1 MFAPLGT
8 DAWTLRRVRLLVSVA
23 FGLCAFAAPLTVH
36 LYLTVGELS
45 VTVLA
50 FLVGAV
56 TMAANPFILRW
67 TGSLRWTS
75 YLLCSEMLLIFTIQ
89 ALENGGI
96 DSASLIWSTTVP
108 LVAMVL
114 LGPRASGIFA
124 FVVAL
129 KTLAFYYASASGVT
143 MHRMLTEAQMRW
155 WDAAGLATVSLF
167 VALVAGM
174 GESARLSSEAR
185 AESALHELRKAND
198 ELVIARDRAETA
210 ARVKAEFVANMSH
223 EIRTPLNAVIGMS
236 ELLSQSGLSER
247 QQEMATTVLKS
258 GDALLALINDVL
270 DLSKIDAGHLEL
282 EDVPF
287 DLHQCVEDVVL
298 RASPSLSEKR
308 LEMTY
313 DVEPGVPD
321 AIIGDATRLGQ
332 ILTNLLTNAVKF
344 THTGEVSV
352 VVSATPAPRDEVRL
366 TFRVRD
372 TGIGIPPERLASL
385 FDAFTQVDAST
396 TRLYGGTGLGLAIV
410 KRLVD
415 EIGGDVLVVSEE
427 GVGSTFEVNFLARP
441 AERVSVAFF
450 DDDLNGKRVLIV
462 DDIETNRRLLAHQTA
477 CWGMVPVLAGG
488 TDEALAR
495 LDAGETFDLAI
506 VDAKMP
512 GRDGLQLVTEM
523 KRRREGTEIPIVM
536 LTSISKLPTSS
547 APAGIFRH
555 LTKPV
560 RQAALFDTIVAAL
573 GSSRDEA
580 AHAGSPPVSRQWS
593 LRVLVAEDN
602 RTNQRVTK
610 AMLARL
616 GWIADLAVEGEQA
629 VAAADANTYDLILM
643 DVQMPKVGGLDAT
656 REILSMGDDPPYI
669 VAMTANAWQ
678 SDRERCLESGMRDYV
693 AKPVRIST
701 LQRVLERCA
710 RARVVA
716 EDPDAAHA
724 PAVAREPETTPRKDG
739 PAVAASRPD
748 WTTTLVS

>member
-1 MFAPLGT
+1 M
-8 DAWTLRRVRLLVSVA
+8 
-23 FGLCAFAAPLTVH
+23 FAAPLTLQ
-36 LYLTVGELS
+36 LYLTVGELN

-50 FLVGAV
+50 FIVGTM

-67 TGSLRWTS
+67 TRSLSWTA
-75 YLLCSEMLLIFTIQ
+75 YLLCSELVVILGVQ

-124 FVVAL
+124 VVVAL
-129 KTLAFYYASASGVT
+129 QAIGFYAASASGLSVN
-143 MHRMLTEAQMRW
+143 RMLSEAQMRW
-155 WDAAGLATVSLF
+155 WDMAGLATVPLF
-167 VALVAGM
+167 VALVAGV

-185 AESALHELRKAND
+185 AESALLDLRKANH
-198 ELVIARDRAETA
+198 ELVDARDRAEMA

-236 ELLSQSGLSER
+236 ELLCQSGLTER
-247 QQEMATTVLKS
+247 QQEMAATVIKS
-258 GDALLALINDVL
+258 GDALLALVNDVL

-298 RASPSLSEKR
+298 RASPSLSEKN

-313 DVEPGVPD
+313 DVEPGVPG

-332 ILTNLLTNAVKF
+332 ILLNLLTNAVKF
-344 THTGEVSV
+344 TESGEVSI
-352 VVSATPAPRDEVRL
+352 VVSAAPASAGAVRL
-366 TFRVRD
+366 SFRVRD
-372 TGIGIPPERLASL
+372 TGIGIPSDRLSTL
-385 FDAFTQVDAST
+385 FDEFTQVDAST

-410 KRLVD
+410 RRLVD
-415 EIGGDVLVVSEE
+415 EIGGTISVTSEE
-427 GVGSTFEVNFLARP
+427 GVGSTFEVTFLAQP

-450 DDDLNGKRVLIV
+450 DDDLGGKRVLIV
-462 DDIETNRRLLAHQTA
+462 DDIETNRRLLEHQTS
-477 CWGMVPVLAGG
+477 CWGMVPVLAASV
-488 TDEALAR
+488 DEAAALLATS
-495 LDAGETFDLAI
+495 EPFDLAI

-512 GRDGLQLVTEM
+512 DRDGLQLVAEM
-523 KRRREGTEIPIVM
+523 KAHPAAKEIPVIM
-536 LTSISKLPTSS
+536 LTSISWLPSS
-547 APAGIFRH
+547 DARRGIFRH

-573 GSSRDEA
+573 GSSQEPNA
-580 AHAGSPPVSRQWS
+580 PMGSTPPASRKWS

-602 RTNQRVTK
+602 RTNQKVTQ

-616 GWIADLAVEGEQA
+616 GCAADLVEDGEQA
-629 VAAADANTYDLILM
+629 VEAAAAKAYDLILM
-643 DVQMPKVGGLDAT
+643 DLQMPKLGGLDAT
-656 REILSMGDDPPYI
+656 RAILAAASDTPYI

-678 SDRERCLESGMRDYV
+678 SDRDRCLETGMRDYV

-701 LQRVLERCA
+701 LRRVLERCA
-710 RARVVA
+710 RARDDGA
-716 EDPDAAHA
+716 SRARALEDSAGPDG
-724 PAVAREPETTPRKDG
+724 DG
-739 PAVAASRPD
+739 TQRIGSKRPKRPD